1 MKKLLLSVA
10 VASALGLTGCGG
22 GDTVAE
28 IKQDVIDNG
37 QGQLPLSRISFD
49 PANAVLPVPN
59 DLLFSGTTDGT
70 LNMPGETVAAGTPI
84 NYFDPSTSI
93 GALDGWS
100 TVAPM
105 AITVD
110 TATGVTIEATSVAQ
124 PGAVRVFEATLGGPL
139 SPDAECTTAPSVS
152 ACKVGIELTFGVD
165 FVTTLSGNQIVMVPI
180 KPFKASQGYLV
191 AVTNLVMDSNGNA
204 IAPSSSYESVRID
217 VNTKP
222 LPLPSQLSLQT
233 IVNSYENGLDSAGVN
248 KDTLVYT
255 AGFTTQSTSDVFDV
269 AKLGMLANAPTIG
282 SFTNTG
288 TNAGQIIESNLIRE
302 AKKADKEIDLSVEP
316 YKSVIA
322 SASRA
327 NIFVSSLN
335 APQYIKT
342 PTATGCVTTA
352 DAPTP
357 SPANCPELFSRFEAM
372 GDSPITVLGALQS
385 GVLSGEAFA
394 TQYAAQAPAF
404 GRGAFENNPANLV
417 GMTFTIDVEDGGQTV
432 SVPLDSS
439 RHLTKFNPLP
449 KRQSEAEIPMLISV
463 PNVDVINAGRAA
475 QEKDPIEMPDAGWP
489 VMIYQHGITTT
500 KETLL
505 AFAGSMAEAG
515 IVVVAIDH
523 PLHGERVGQM
533 TTPLGVLPI
542 GASDTT
548 LNRGTPQ
555 ETTIPGNSTT
565 YLNLASLLTA
575 RDNLRQSEMDLLAL
589 RLALNAKSNDPS
601 LKIDPTNVSFY
612 GHSLGAITGVSFV
625 ANANKPVLDPASG
638 AEIPGNPYGIKAAS
652 FLAPGGGI
660 PGFLLESGSFGGTVK
675 DGLTASST
683 FQDLLSAAATA
694 KGISADQLAALKEA
708 GAPEY
713 TALVDAIYGP
723 FSTQFAFA
731 AQTAVDASDPINY
744 ATTIAANTMAMH
756 VMEVVG
762 DGASNLPDQV
772 VPNRAVNSPLSGTEP
787 LAALMALNA
796 ISETTMNAEGVAG
809 IVRFTD
815 GHHSSILTNNV
826 ELGGGSTV
834 EGNTKVLIEM
844 QSQLATF
851 IGSGGTVVP
860 VADATVVKQ

>member
-28 IKQDVIDNG
+28 IKQEVIDSG

-110 TATGVTIEATSVAQ
+110 TAEGVTVDPVSVAQ
-124 PGAVRVFEATLGGPL
+124 QGAVRVFEATLGGPL

-152 ACKVGIELTFGVD
+152 ACKVGSELTFGVD

-191 AVTNLVMDSNGNA
+191 AVTDLVMDSNGNA
-204 IAPSSSYESVRID
+204 VAPSSSYESVRID

-233 IVNSYENGLDSAGVN
+233 IVNSYENGLDGAGVD
-248 KDTLVYT
+248 KDSLIYT
-255 AGFTTQSTSDVFDV
+255 AGFTTQSTSDVFDI
-269 AKLGMLANAPTIG
+269 AKLGMLANAPVVTP
-282 SFTNTG
+282 FTST
-288 TNAGQIIESNLIRE
+288 TFNAGQILVGAGQINPATDAGLQ
-302 AKKADKEIDLSVEP
+302 AFQ
-316 YKSVIA
+316 

-327 NIFVSSLN
+327 AIYNATLH
-335 APQYIKT
+335 APQYLKK
-342 PTATGCVTTA
+342 PTADGCVTTA
-352 DAPTP
+352 DAPSPTP
-357 SPANCPELFSRFEAM
+357 VNCPELFSRFEAM
-372 GDSPITVLGALQS
+372 GDSPITVLGALAS
-385 GVLSGEAFA
+385 GVLAGESFA
-394 TQYAAQAPAF
+394 AQYAAQAPAF

-417 GMTFTIDVEDGGQTV
+417 GMTFTVEVNVGGTKV
-432 SVPLDSS
+432 SVPLDSV

-449 KRQSEAEIPMLISV
+449 KVQSIAQIPMLISA
-463 PNVDVINAGRAA
+463 PNVGVINAGRAA
-475 QEKDPIEMPDAGWP
+475 QGKDPIEMPAAGWP

-505 AFAGSMAEAG
+505 AFAGAMAEAG
-515 IVVVAIDH
+515 VVVVAIDH
-523 PLHGERVGQM
+523 PLHGERVGKM

-708 GAPEY
+708 NAPEY
-713 TALVDAIYGP
+713 TALVDGVYGP

-744 ATTIAANTMAMH
+744 ATTIAGNTMAMH

-815 GHHSSILTNNV
+815 GHHGSILTNSV

>member
-28 IKQDVIDNG
+28 IKQEVIESG

-105 AITVD
+105 AIPVD

-152 ACKVGIELTFGVD
+152 ACKVGTELTFGVD

-180 KPFKASQGYLV
+180 KPLKASQGYLV
-191 AVTNLVMDSNGNA
+191 AVTNLVMDSNGNS

-222 LPLPSQLSLQT
+222 LPLASQLSLQT
-233 IVNSYENGLDSAGVN
+233 IVNSYENGLDGVGVD
-248 KDTLVYT
+248 KDSLVYT
-255 AGFTTQSTSDVFDV
+255 AGFTTQSTSNVFDI
-269 AKLGMLANAPTIG
+269 AKLGMLANAPVVTPFA
-282 SFTNTG
+282 STTL
-288 TNAGQIIESNLIRE
+288 NAGQILVG
-302 AKKADKEIDLSVEP
+302 AGQIDPSTTAGLQ
-316 YKSVIA
+316 A
-322 SASRA
+322 FQSASRA
-327 NIFVSSLN
+327 AIYNATLH
-335 APQYIKT
+335 APQYLKK
-342 PTATGCVTTA
+342 PTAEGCVTTA

-357 SPANCPELFSRFEAM
+357 TPVNCPELFSRFEAM

-385 GVLSGEAFA
+385 GVLAGESFA
-394 TQYAAQAPAF
+394 AQYAAQAPAF

-417 GMTFTIDVEDGGQTV
+417 GMTFTVEVNVGGTNV
-432 SVPLDSS
+432 SVPLDSV

-449 KRQSEAEIPMLISV
+449 KVQSVAQIPMLISA
-463 PNVDVINAGRAA
+463 PNVGVINAGRAA
-475 QEKDPIEMPDAGWP
+475 QGKDSIEMPAAGWP

-505 AFAGSMAEAG
+505 AFAGAMAEAG
-515 IVVVAIDH
+515 VVVVAIDH

-555 ETTIPGNSTT
+555 QVTIPGNSTT

-612 GHSLGAITGVSFV
+612 GHSLGAITGVTFV
-625 ANANKPVLDPASG
+625 ANANKPVLNPADGSP
-638 AEIPGNPYGIKAAS
+638 IPGNPYSIKAGS
-652 FLAPGGGI
+652 FLAPGGGV
-660 PGFLLESGSFGGTVK
+660 PGFLLESGSFGSVVK
-675 DGLTASST
+675 AGLTSSST
-683 FQDLLSAAATA
+683 FQGLLVSAAAA
-694 KGISADQLAALKEA
+694 QNISEAQLAELKV
-708 GAPEY
+708 GAPDQY
-713 TALVDAIYGP
+713 NALVDAVYGP
-723 FSTQFAFA
+723 FSTQFNFA
-731 AQTAVDASDPINY
+731 AQTVVDASDPVNY
-744 ATTIAANTMAMH
+744 GTTIAQNTDAMY

-762 DGASNLPDQV
+762 DGAENKPDQV

-787 LAALMALNA
+787 LAALMGLAS
-796 ISETTMNAEGVAG
+796 ISETTQDPEGVKG

-815 GHHSSILTNNV
+815 GHHSSILTNDVNR
-826 ELGGGSTV
+826 GGSTV
-834 EGNTKVLIEM
+834 EGNTAVLIEM
-844 QSQLATF
+844 QTQLASF
-851 IGSGGTVVP
+851 IASGGKIIP
-860 VADATVVKQ
+860 VNNADVVKQ